1 MSLYN
6 LKVNK
11 NLTLITVSI
20 LISLSLITGASFIK
34 NNKKIDEKY
43 NEDSSF
49 EIRNETS
56 QTERLNFISDG
67 VNLDTIFS
75 YKEPLIENNSINESG
90 KCRLLATGDIV
101 IGRSVN
107 YMTVTSNNFK
117 LPFEK
122 TAEFLKSFDITFVN
136 FESPLVEKCPITIEG
151 MIFCGDKRNIEGL
164 VYSGIDIVNLAN
176 NHMGNF
182 GKDGID
188 TTVKL
193 LEEREIAYTGL
204 GEPSILEVN
213 GKKFGFLGYNE
224 VADAGPYVSGTDP
237 DVIEREIKQLRDKVD
252 FLVVAFHWGIE
263 YTSNPSDSQVKLA
276 HLAIDSGA
284 DLIIGNHPHW
294 VQGVEIYKDRFI
306 SYAHGN
312 FIFDQ
317 MWSEETREG
326 VIGEYIFDD
335 KGLVGINYYPIII
348 ENYNQPRF
356 AVKREAEGI
365 LTKMRESSLNL
376 IEHINCNQEY

>member
-1 MSLYN
+1 MSLRN

-11 NLTLITVSI
+11 NLILITISA
-20 LISLSLITGASFIK
+20 LISLSLITGAFFVK
-34 NNKKIDEKY
+34 NNKKIDEEY
-43 NEDSSF
+43 SEEGSF
-49 EIRNETS
+49 EIRNETQQS
-56 QTERLNFISDG
+56 ERPNFISDD
-67 VNLDTIFS
+67 VNLDTIFN
-75 YKEPLIENNSINESG
+75 YKEPLIEDNSNNEYG
-90 KCRLLATGDIV
+90 KYKLLATGDIV

-107 YMTVTSNNFK
+107 YITVTSNNFK

-136 FESPLVEKCPITIEG
+136 FESPLVEKCPITVEG

-164 VYSGIDIVNLAN
+164 VYSGVDVVNLAN

-182 GKDGID
+182 GREGID

-193 LEEREIAYTGL
+193 LEEKEIAYTGL
-204 GEPSILEVN
+204 GEPAVLEVN

-237 DVIEREIKQLRDKVD
+237 DVIEKEIKQLRNKVD
-252 FLVVAFHWGIE
+252 FLVVAFHWGVE
-263 YTSNPSDSQVKLA
+263 YTSNPSDNQVKLA

-356 AVKREAEGI
+356 AVKKEAEKI
-365 LTKMRESSLNL
+365 LTRMRDSSLNL
-376 IEHINCNQEY
+376 IEYINGNQ

>member
-182 GKDGID
+182 GKEGID

-193 LEEREIAYTGL
+193 LEEKEIAYTGL

-237 DVIEREIKQLRDKVD
+237 SVIEREIKQLRDKVD
-252 FLVVAFHWGIE
+252 FLVVAFHWGVE
-263 YTSNPSDSQVKLA
+263 YTSNPSDNQVKLA
-276 HLAIDSGA
+276 HLVIDSGA

-335 KGLVGINYYPIII
+335 KGLIGINYYPIII

-356 AVKREAEGI
+356 AVKKEAEKI
-365 LTKMRESSLNL
+365 LTRMRDSSLNL